1 MRQQPSSEKFT
12 KMIYRKDCQNQL
24 GNMEKRFL
32 TGDLGRRSKVTS
44 SQAGTPEVTCSHP
57 TLRSKP
63 GLKAQLATH
72 QRVVARDTLVREIE
86 ENC

>member
-57 TLRSKP
+57 TLR
-63 GLKAQLATH
+63 LKAQLATH
-72 QRVVARDTLVREIE
+72 QRAVARYTLVREIE
-86 ENC
+86 ENG